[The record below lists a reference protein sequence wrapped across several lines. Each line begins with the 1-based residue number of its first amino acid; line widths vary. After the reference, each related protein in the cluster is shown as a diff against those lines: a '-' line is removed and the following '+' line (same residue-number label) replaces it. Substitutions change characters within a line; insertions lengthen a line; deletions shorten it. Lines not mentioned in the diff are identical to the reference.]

1 MKSKVSK
8 ELKNNKGVDSQKR
21 RAAWEKVQ
29 RLFPENVIVSD
40 NCQWYSVNMSRLES
54 LDKEK
59 KMIGQ
64 EEQNE
69 VTLKLR
75 EELQM
80 ITDSQH

>member
-1 MKSKVSK
+1 MIK
-8 ELKNNKGVDSQKR
+8 E
-21 RAAWEKVQ
+21 
-29 RLFPENVIVSD
+29 
-40 NCQWYSVNMSRLES
+40 
-54 LDKEK
+54 

-80 ITDSQH
+80 TTDSQH